1 LSVKNLCASCLLLLL
16 LPLSIFAEPLLWQ
29 VNSASSQK
37 NSPPVYLFGSIH
49 YGRDSFYPLPSRIQ
63 RAFESSEILAVEI
76 DSENLNPHQAA
87 AAVRRHGLYSTGES
101 LRSALS
107 KKDWNLLEKICRQL
121 NVEPLQMNGVK
132 PWLVAV
138 QLLDLEIRTT
148 AYSQDK
154 GVDQHMLRQ
163 GHGHRLVELETM
175 EQQLSIF
182 SQLTEGEQVQFL
194 RQTLESFDGS
204 AKTLTSLAQAW
215 LKGDEALLAEF
226 ILGAFE
232 DDETSQKLYQLIFVD
247 RNRQMST
254 AVEQFLFDKQA
265 VFMVV
270 GLGHL
275 LGKDGVVAELR
286 RRGYIVRQLRSDGS

>member
-1 LSVKNLCASCLLLLL
+1 VSCLLFLL
-16 LPLSIFAEPLLWQ
+16 LPSLIFAEPLLWQ
-29 VNSASSQK
+29 VNSPSPHENA
-37 NSPPVYLFGSIH
+37 PPVYLFGSIH
-49 YGRDSFYPLPSRIQ
+49 YGQDSFYPLPSRIQ
-63 RAFESSEILAVEI
+63 SVFESSDILAVEI
-76 DSENLNPHQAA
+76 DSENLNPGKAA
-87 AAVRRHGLYSTGES
+87 ATVRRHGLYSTGKS

-107 KKDWNLLEKICRQL
+107 KEDWKLLGKICKQL

-148 AYSQDK
+148 DYSQGK

-163 GHGHRLVELETM
+163 GHHHKLVELETM

-182 SQLTEGEQVQFL
+182 SQLTEEEQIQFL
-194 RQTLESFDGS
+194 RQTLEGFDES

-215 LKGDEALLAEF
+215 LEGDEAALAEL

-286 RRGYIVRQLRSDGS
+286 RRGYVVRQLRSDGS